1 MHLYI
6 AEAHARMHV
15 DARSSRADLQW
26 EEDSDANAKTIRV
39 TSSYQE
45 CFFSTS
51 TILGIWRFESLIFR
65 RPRP

>member
-45 CFFSTS
+45 C
-51 TILGIWRFESLIFR
+51 
-65 RPRP
+65 